1 MLAVYMYVINTP
13 HTYMHPLILILLAW
27 FAMILTALVT
37 NAVVDLY
44 RERRK
49 AHMKSRIMAD
59 AIEMAFRQRKQ

>member
-1 MLAVYMYVINTP
+1 MLAVYIDAINP
-13 HTYMHPLILILLAW
+13 HLTYMHPLALILLAW

-59 AIEMAFRQRKQ
+59 AIEMAFRSRKQ

>member
-1 MLAVYMYVINTP
+1 
-13 HTYMHPLILILLAW
+13 MHPLILILLAW
-27 FAMILTALVT
+27 SAMILSAVVI

-59 AIEMAFRQRKQ
+59 AIKKAFANRPRKQ

>member
-1 MLAVYMYVINTP
+1 MPDVYIDVIHPPYTYMY
-13 HTYMHPLILILLAW
+13 PLILIFLAW
-27 FAMILTALVT
+27 SAMILTALVI

-59 AIEMAFRQRKQ
+59 AIEMAFRSRKQ

>member
-13 HTYMHPLILILLAW
+13 HTYMHPLALILLAW